1 MKNEK
6 MEKFKNNLEG
16 FSPEFIQRAL
26 NYFTE
31 LHKEMEAGEYNNLE
45 EVLDYYN
52 RIGSYTCNSF
62 QSELN
67 LINFREDILKLSD
80 CDTNNILNLNLYFKN
95 IEHFEIS
102 ILYSLYFNFYP
113 NE

>member
-1 MKNEK
+1 MKNKKED
-6 MEKFKNNLEG
+6 FKNNLEG

-26 NYFTE
+26 NYFNE
-31 LHKEMEAGEYNNLE
+31 LEEEMEAGEYNILE

-67 LINFREDILKLSD
+67 LINFREDLYLLYIKDS
-80 CDTNNILNLNLYFKN
+80 NNFLEFYLYFEN

>member
-1 MKNEK
+1 MKNKKED
-6 MEKFKNNLEG
+6 FKNNLEG
-16 FSPEFIQRAL
+16 FSPEFIQLAL

-31 LHKEMEAGEYNNLE
+31 LEEEKELQEMATVE

-52 RIGSYTCNSF
+52 RIGSYTYNSF